1 MNIKKETAQRLLA
14 LTKLVAITGTRIYRG
29 GRLPRDQSLQP
40 PHVIIW
46 LLSKDRHYDHTGY
59 SGLTEATLQISC
71 FSHDPNDCDKM
82 AALVRASM
90 EAWPA
95 ETDQIDSVFIEDESD
110 FFEQETLIHHVP
122 LDIKISYHEKE

>member
-1 MNIKKETAQRLLA
+1 VNIKKETAQRLLA

-59 SGLTEATLQISC
+59 SGLTDATLQISC
-71 FSHDPNDCDKM
+71 FSHDPDDCDRM
-82 AALVRASM
+82 AALIRASM

-95 ETDQIDSVFIEDESD
+95 ETDRVDSVFIEDESEGYEHD
-110 FFEQETLIHHVP
+110 TVIHHTA
-122 LDIKISYHEKE
+122 LDVAVSYHEKE